1 MFQKIVGV
9 IKSVFN
15 ILHSTKRELLSFK
28 FILIQYSITLHSEE
42 NIMAVRG
49 NSIIKGIEVSEI
61 ISLLNRA
68 YADEWLAYYQYFIE
82 AKVTKGIMKDA
93 VVSELTLHAADELRH
108 ATMVADRILQLGGTP
123 LLNPQEWF
131 KQTNCGYDEPKDFDV
146 VAILQDSIKGEQC
159 AISTYASIADIV
171 KDKDIITYNMVS
183 QILADEVEHEEDLQ
197 ALHDD
202 IAEFIFTIKK
212 SIG

>member
-1 MFQKIVGV
+1 
-9 IKSVFN
+9 
-15 ILHSTKRELLSFK
+15 
-28 FILIQYSITLHSEE
+28 
-42 NIMAVRG
+42 MAVRG
-49 NSIIKGIEVSEI
+49 NSIIKGIEISEI
-61 ISLLNRA
+61 INLLNRA

-82 AKVTKGIMKDA
+82 AKIIKGIMKDA
-93 VVSELTLHAADELRH
+93 VISELTLHAADELRH
-108 ATMVADRILQLGGTP
+108 ATLIADRIIQLGGSP
-123 LLNPQEWF
+123 LLSPQEWL
-131 KQTNCGYDEPKDFDV
+131 KHTNCGYAEPKNFDV

-159 AISTYASIADIV
+159 AISTYSTLTDIV

-202 IAEFIFTIKK
+202 IAEFVLDLRK